1 MFILKKLYSLFLD
14 LLQTFVLAGALFVV
28 IYAFLFRPYQVNG
41 QSMYPNFENGEYV
54 LTNIISFRLNNQLP
68 RGTVI
73 VFQAPPDREKDYIK
87 RIIGLPGD
95 KILIKNGSVYVNGEL
110 LDESAYLPDDF
121 KTYGQRFLPD
131 DKEITV
137 PQNHYFVLGDNRD
150 FSSDSRD
157 WGFVSFDKVI
167 GISMLVYWPPQR
179 ARIVKT
185 PAYHLSS
192 NQ

>member
-54 LTNIISFRLNNQLP
+54 LTNIISFRLNKQLP

-179 ARIVKT
+179 TRIVKS
-185 PAYHLSS
+185 PVYHLSS
-192 NQ
+192 N